1 MTTDSS
7 RGSSAAARGP
17 VRPAERQLAPDLAR
31 GAMLLFI
38 ALVNAPGLAP
48 GGPAQSALLQS
59 AERVANALL
68 SLFVHARAYPV
79 FAIMFGYGLVQLA
92 RRQWPSSPRWA

>member
-7 RGSSAAARGP
+7 RGPSPASRGP
-17 VRPAERQLAPDLAR
+17 VRPTERQLAPDLAR

-48 GGPAQSALLQS
+48 GGGDQHAVHTHGDGGGNRGRTLRALVVGMGMDGEQ
-59 AERVANALL
+59 
-68 SLFVHARAYPV
+68 
-79 FAIMFGYGLVQLA
+79 
-92 RRQWPSSPRWA
+92 